1 MKYNWLQK
9 IYLRNV
15 EKGVIVAKEMGT
27 FGYGGVLG
35 QFQQPAEFYKIRDNN
50 GRIHKTLLDRATRNA
65 KGGVPLDIGDK
76 VTAFIYRFAG
86 VGEKH
91 LLDTKFIKWYE
102 KVV

>member
-1 MKYNWLQK
+1 MKHNWLQK

-15 EKGVIVAKEMGT
+15 EGVIVAKEMST
-27 FGYGGVLG
+27 FGYGGVLS

-50 GRIHKTLLDRATRNA
+50 RRIHKTLLDRATRNA

-76 VTAFIYRFAG
+76 VTALIYRFAG
-86 VGEKH
+86 VREKH
-91 LLDTKFIKWYE
+91 LFDTKFIKWYE